1 MKKIIAFFLSCMLLV
16 MQCSMVL
23 ADELDISSEKYEMN
37 EITNDEIF
45 LSSSESEI
53 SPCIMYIAN
62 VYTSIVKI
70 SSNQIGIRGETV
82 CSQKVKS
89 IKVVY
94 ALQKWNGSKWVD
106 VASQTA
112 TAYDVTGT
120 SKSYTITGVSSGTY
134 RTKASALVTGYT
146 GYAETLTGYSAS
158 ITI

>member
-45 LSSSESEI
+45 VSSSESEI
-53 SPCIMYIAN
+53 SPCLMYIAN

-70 SSNQIGIRGETV
+70 SSNRIGIRGETV

-89 IKVVY
+89 IKVV
-94 ALQKWNGSKWVD
+94 
-106 VASQTA
+106 
-112 TAYDVTGT
+112 
-120 SKSYTITGVSSGTY
+120 
-134 RTKASALVTGYT
+134 
-146 GYAETLTGYSAS
+146 
-158 ITI
+158 